1 MRDIKVCWNDMYL
14 QGGADW
20 EKEGGGGGGGG
31 GGEVSPK

>member
-20 EKEGGGGGGGG
+20 EKEGGGGR
-31 GGEVSPK
+31 GEVSLK